1 MGALSFNL
9 FLVLM
14 LAGGWLAGRV
24 ATRLRLPGILGML
37 LFGLAFGWVAAD
49 EMPSLAWELE
59 PVVKGLAL
67 IVILLRAG
75 LAIRRQVLA
84 RVGRSAFLLGVVPC
98 ALEALALMP
107 LLHFVF
113 GLDWLVAGL
122 TAWMLAAVSPAVV
135 VPTMLDLQARGIGQR
150 NQVPTMVMAGASL
163 DDVIAISFFA
173 ALLAL
178 VTGSGDSGGAL
189 SGISLVPV
197 SMLAGIVIGA
207 LVGLTLAWWFMRQYR
222 SIRASEKTL
231 LLLLVCL
238 LVVEVGDWLSVAS
251 LLAVMTTGFVLLE
264 RAQPVALEV
273 ADKLAKF
280 WIPLEIALFVYIGIQ
295 VDPAVAMESGLS
307 GLLVIAGGLCA
318 RSGGV
323 LLVTAL
329 ERRLS
334 WLERWFCVAAY
345 WPKATVQ
352 AALGA
357 VPLAAGIPG
366 GDVILSLAVIA
377 ILVTAPT
384 GLIAIR
390 YLGPRL
396 P

>member
-1 MGALSFNL
+1 MDALSFNL
-9 FLVLM
+9 FLVLL

-24 ATRLRLPGILGML
+24 ATKLRLPGILGML
-37 LFGLAFGWVAAD
+37 LFGLVFGWVVTD
-49 EMPSLAWELE
+49 EIPSLAWELE
-59 PVVKGLAL
+59 PLLKGLAL

-75 LAIRRQVLA
+75 LAIRRRALA
-84 RVGRSAFLLGVVPC
+84 RVGRAAFLLGVVPC
-98 ALEALALMP
+98 VLEALVLMP
-107 LLHFVF
+107 LLHYVF

-135 VPTMLDLQARGIGQR
+135 VPTMLDFQARGIGRR

-163 DDVIAISFFA
+163 DDVIAITFFA
-173 ALLAL
+173 ALLVM
-178 VTGSGDSGGAL
+178 VTGSGGSGVAL
-189 SGISLVPV
+189 AGVGLVPV
-197 SMLAGIVIGA
+197 SMFAGVVLGA
-207 LVGLTLAWWFMRQYR
+207 SVGLTLAWWFMRQYKN
-222 SIRASEKTL
+222 IRATEKTL
-231 LLLLVCL
+231 LLLVICL

-251 LLAVMTTGFVLLE
+251 LLAVMTIGFVLLE
-264 RAQPVALEV
+264 RAEPVALEV

-295 VDPAVAMESGLS
+295 VDPSVAMESGLL
-307 GLLVIAGGLCA
+307 GLLVIAGGLSA
-318 RSGGV
+318 RSVGV
-323 LLVTAL
+323 LLVTAM
-329 ERRLS
+329 EQRLN

-345 WPKATVQ
+345 LPKATVQ

-366 GDVILSLAVIA
+366 GEVILSLAVIA

>member
-1 MGALSFNL
+1 MSFNL

-24 ATRLRLPGILGML
+24 AKHLRLPGILGML
-37 LFGLAFGWVAAD
+37 LFGLAFGWVATD
-49 EMPSLAWELE
+49 GIPSLAWELE

-67 IVILLRAG
+67 VVILLRAG

-98 ALEALALMP
+98 VLEALALMP
-107 LLHFVF
+107 LLYFVF

-135 VPTMLDLQARGIGQR
+135 VPTMLDFQARGIGQR

-163 DDVIAISFFA
+163 DDVIAITFFA
-173 ALLAL
+173 ALLVL
-178 VTGSGDSGGAL
+178 VTGSGDSGSAL
-189 SGISLVPV
+189 AGVSLVPV
-197 SMLAGIVIGA
+197 SMLAGIVMGA
-207 LVGLTLAWWFMRQYR
+207 LVGLTLAWWFTRQHQ

-231 LLLLVCL
+231 LLLVICL

-251 LLAVMTTGFVLLE
+251 LLAVMTIGFVLLE
-264 RAQPVALEV
+264 RAEPVAREV

-295 VDPAVAMESGLS
+295 VDPTVALESGLL
-307 GLLVIAGGLCA
+307 GLLVIAGGLSA
-318 RSGGV
+318 RSVGV
-323 LLVTAL
+323 LLVTAM
-329 ERRLS
+329 ERRLN

-345 WPKATVQ
+345 LPKATVQ

-366 GDVILSLAVIA
+366 GEVILSLAVIA